1 MVALQEL
8 CVGSPKFQSNYYG
21 TQLISVTT
29 TFYECEQ
36 GKIWDGKSSC
46 MPGASPYTGTD
57 TSAYVDVPG
66 LVSSGDKQ
74 KALPCSSMD
83 GVVRAALIANPQAT
97 FALKDSSD
105 PSVKPTFF
113 TVKNADAVVAS
124 EEVQEIVMEYFDT
137 RVFDF
142 TNVTV
147 FNWTQDIS
155 QSTRKIISK
164 QTRLIQRPNGVST
177 LVRQLSAD
185 GLCWFGIATNS
196 SDAPKTPDEAQR
208 AVTQEAVAELSAMLP
223 AGSGTAPDL
232 ADGEECDFTT
242 LIEVGAATAGGAA
255 AVSIVGRSIAAA
267 SAPDVGSLAPI
278 AIGATAAL
286 MTGSSVVPVVVVA
299 FAIAAGAL
307 ILGGLVLAGAPL
319 VVVIDAVVANAI
331 NAVANAV
338 LLPIFEKACFP
349 AAATAYL
356 ALSAGVTG
364 GIGTKRMDQLML
376 GDSLMTMHALNGS
389 ATASPVYL
397 FGHKDAATHGS
408 FVQLQLQSGQT
419 VQLTRAHFLP
429 TFAGAYAT
437 ASYELP
443 AACNT
448 TTDSCPSSSIDSYHM
463 LSQVGA
469 AYEGMPCVPS
479 GYVAAPAADGGVAA
493 SVPAPPSMRMK
504 RAGDV
509 DVDSDLLCAFDNST
523 GTFALSRV
531 LSKETVLL
539 QGLYAPF
546 TMTGS
551 AAPIVGSLVPIAIG
565 TAAALV
571 GMGSVAAVT
580 VVAFAIA
587 AGAIILGAVLVIGVA
602 AAITA
607 LIDGAC
613 FPAAATA
620 YLALSAGVTGGIGTK
635 RMDQLMLGDSLM
647 TMHALNGSATASPVY
662 LFGHKDAATYG
673 SFVQLQ
679 LQSGQTV
686 QLTRAHFLP
695 TFAAAYATASY
706 ELPAACNTTTDSCPS
721 SSIDSYRMLS
731 QVGAAYEGMPCV
743 PSGHVAAP
751 AADGDVAA
759 SAPAPPSM
767 KMKRAGDVDVDSDL
781 PFTMT
786 GDLVVNGVLV
796 SAHSDWYLDRVMPQS
811 HVHRLPAIYQ
821 ATMAPARLAYRL
833 GGAPLMEFLDSK
845 LHLVELASAVSL

>member
-1 MVALQEL
+1 MDGVVRAALIANPHATFALRDSGNSSVKPTFFTVKNADAVVASEEVQEIVMEYFDTRVYELSNVTVFNWTQDITHSTRKTMSKQTRLIQRPNGVSTLVRQVSADGLCWFGIAAVQFYKLSVACYPQEL
-8 CVGSPKFQSNYYG
+8 CLGSPKYKSGYYG
-21 TQLISVTT
+21 TQLVSATT

-46 MPGASPYTGTD
+46 VPGASPYTGTD

-97 FALKDSSD
+97 FALRDSGNS
-105 PSVKPTFF
+105 SVKPTFF
-113 TVKNADAVVAS
+113 TVKNVDAVVAS

-137 RVFDF
+137 RVYELS
-142 TNVTV
+142 NVTV
-147 FNWTQDIS
+147 FNWTQDITH
-155 QSTRKIISK
+155 STRKTMSK

-177 LVRQLSAD
+177 LVRQVSADGLCWFGIATNSGDAPKTPDEAAKAVAIDAAANATAMLPTGSGTALALADGASPYTGTDTSAYVDVPGLVSSGDKQKALPCSSMDGVVRAALIANPQATFALRDSGNSSVKPTFFTVKNVDAVVASEEVQEIVMEYFDTRVYELSNVTVFNWTQDITHSTRKTMSKQTRLIQRPNGVSTLVRQVSAD

-196 SDAPKTPDEAQR
+196 SDAPKTPDEA
-208 AVTQEAVAELSAMLP
+208 AKAVAIDAAANATAMLP
-223 AGSGTAPDL
+223 TGSGTALAL
-232 ADGEECDFTT
+232 ADGEEYDYTT
-242 LIEVGAATAGGAA
+242 VLEVGAATAGGLA
-255 AVSIVGRSIAAA
+255 AVGIV
-267 SAPDVGSLAPI
+267 
-278 AIGATAAL
+278 AL
-286 MTGSSVVPVVVVA
+286 CVA
-299 FAIAAGAL
+299 
-307 ILGGLVLAGAPL
+307 
-319 VVVIDAVVANAI
+319 
-331 NAVANAV
+331 
-338 LLPIFEKACFP
+338 
-349 AAATAYL
+349 
-356 ALSAGVTG
+356 
-364 GIGTKRMDQLML
+364 
-376 GDSLMTMHALNGS
+376 
-389 ATASPVYL
+389 
-397 FGHKDAATHGS
+397 
-408 FVQLQLQSGQT
+408 
-419 VQLTRAHFLP
+419 
-429 TFAGAYAT
+429 
-437 ASYELP
+437 
-443 AACNT
+443 
-448 TTDSCPSSSIDSYHM
+448 
-463 LSQVGA
+463 
-469 AYEGMPCVPS
+469 
-479 GYVAAPAADGGVAA
+479 
-493 SVPAPPSMRMK
+493 
-504 RAGDV
+504 
-509 DVDSDLLCAFDNST
+509 
-523 GTFALSRV
+523 
-531 LSKETVLL
+531 
-539 QGLYAPF
+539 
-546 TMTGS
+546 GS

-781 PFTMT
+781 LCAFDNST
-786 GDLVVNGVLV
+786 GTFACAG
-796 SAHSDWYLDRVMPQS
+796 
-811 HVHRLPAIYQ
+811 
-821 ATMAPARLAYRL
+821 
-833 GGAPLMEFLDSK
+833 
-845 LHLVELASAVSL
+845 LASPPTAATPPRHQMRRQRQ

>member
-1 MVALQEL
+1 MIVSPPSETKVTMCTTFYDDAPRCLCAVSVAGDDLLSMPNPCSQWAAGSAHQNVDGLYAVPSPGCLQYVSCKQGTPDGPVMSCAPGQMFSLAKQACVSETTGYCMYDAVAAASGASGYINQNSSTPQLGNRKLMQPAQNATPAYLDPSNWYMWTKYEPFDVNRVSKWMNITPEFPLSAVQYYKVSSACYPQEL
-8 CVGSPKFQSNYYG
+8 CLGSPKYKSGYYG
-21 TQLISVTT
+21 TQLVSATT

-46 MPGASPYTGTD
+46 VPGASPYTGTD

-97 FALKDSSD
+97 FALRDSGNS
-105 PSVKPTFF
+105 SVKPTFF

-137 RVFDF
+137 RVYELS
-142 TNVTV
+142 NATV
-147 FNWTQDIS
+147 FNWTQDRTH
-155 QSTRKIISK
+155 STRKTMSK

-177 LVRQLSAD
+177 LVRQVSAD

-196 SDAPKTPDEAQR
+196 SDAPKTPDEA
-208 AVTQEAVAELSAMLP
+208 AKAVAIDAAANATAMLP
-223 AGSGTAPDL
+223 TGSGTALAL
-232 ADGEECDFTT
+232 ADGEEYDYTT
-242 LIEVGAATAGGAA
+242 VLEVGAATAGGLA
-255 AVSIVGRSIAAA
+255 AVGIV
-267 SAPDVGSLAPI
+267 
-278 AIGATAAL
+278 AL
-286 MTGSSVVPVVVVA
+286 CVA
-299 FAIAAGAL
+299 
-307 ILGGLVLAGAPL
+307 
-319 VVVIDAVVANAI
+319 
-331 NAVANAV
+331 
-338 LLPIFEKACFP
+338 
-349 AAATAYL
+349 
-356 ALSAGVTG
+356 
-364 GIGTKRMDQLML
+364 
-376 GDSLMTMHALNGS
+376 
-389 ATASPVYL
+389 
-397 FGHKDAATHGS
+397 
-408 FVQLQLQSGQT
+408 
-419 VQLTRAHFLP
+419 
-429 TFAGAYAT
+429 
-437 ASYELP
+437 
-443 AACNT
+443 
-448 TTDSCPSSSIDSYHM
+448 
-463 LSQVGA
+463 
-469 AYEGMPCVPS
+469 
-479 GYVAAPAADGGVAA
+479 
-493 SVPAPPSMRMK
+493 
-504 RAGDV
+504 
-509 DVDSDLLCAFDNST
+509 
-523 GTFALSRV
+523 
-531 LSKETVLL
+531 
-539 QGLYAPF
+539 
-546 TMTGS
+546 GS

-679 LQSGQTV
+679 LQS
-686 QLTRAHFLP
+686 
-695 TFAAAYATASY
+695 TFALSRVLSKETVLLQGLYA
-706 ELPAACNTTTDSCPS
+706 
-721 SSIDSYRMLS
+721 
-731 QVGAAYEGMPCV
+731 
-743 PSGHVAAP
+743 
-751 AADGDVAA
+751 
-759 SAPAPPSM
+759 
-767 KMKRAGDVDVDSDL
+767 

>member
-1 MVALQEL
+1 MRLGGPLCVAGDDLLSMSNPCSQWAAGSAHQNVDGLYAVPSPGCLQYVSCKQGTPDGPVLSCAPGQIFSIPKQDCIPKTNGYCMSDAVAAAGEATAYINQNSSTPQLGNRKLMQPAQNATPAYLDPSNWYMMTKYEPFDVNRVSKWMNITPEFPISAVQYYKVSSACYPQEL

-97 FALKDSSD
+97 FALRDSSD

-208 AVTQEAVAELSAMLP
+208 AVTQEAVAEMSAMLP

-232 ADGEECDFTT
+232 AD
-242 LIEVGAATAGGAA
+242 
-255 AVSIVGRSIAAA
+255 
-267 SAPDVGSLAPI
+267 
-278 AIGATAAL
+278 
-286 MTGSSVVPVVVVA
+286 
-299 FAIAAGAL
+299 
-307 ILGGLVLAGAPL
+307 
-319 VVVIDAVVANAI
+319 
-331 NAVANAV
+331 
-338 LLPIFEKACFP
+338 
-349 AAATAYL
+349 
-356 ALSAGVTG
+356 
-364 GIGTKRMDQLML
+364 
-376 GDSLMTMHALNGS
+376 
-389 ATASPVYL
+389 
-397 FGHKDAATHGS
+397 
-408 FVQLQLQSGQT
+408 
-419 VQLTRAHFLP
+419 
-429 TFAGAYAT
+429 
-437 ASYELP
+437 
-443 AACNT
+443 
-448 TTDSCPSSSIDSYHM
+448 
-463 LSQVGA
+463 
-469 AYEGMPCVPS
+469 
-479 GYVAAPAADGGVAA
+479 
-493 SVPAPPSMRMK
+493 
-504 RAGDV
+504 
-509 DVDSDLLCAFDNST
+509 

-539 QGLYAPF
+539 QGLYA
-546 TMTGS
+546 
-551 AAPIVGSLVPIAIG
+551 
-565 TAAALV
+565 
-571 GMGSVAAVT
+571 
-580 VVAFAIA
+580 
-587 AGAIILGAVLVIGVA
+587 
-602 AAITA
+602 
-607 LIDGAC
+607 
-613 FPAAATA
+613 
-620 YLALSAGVTGGIGTK
+620 
-635 RMDQLMLGDSLM
+635 
-647 TMHALNGSATASPVY
+647 
-662 LFGHKDAATYG
+662 
-673 SFVQLQ
+673 
-679 LQSGQTV
+679 
-686 QLTRAHFLP
+686 
-695 TFAAAYATASY
+695 
-706 ELPAACNTTTDSCPS
+706 
-721 SSIDSYRMLS
+721 
-731 QVGAAYEGMPCV
+731 
-743 PSGHVAAP
+743 
-751 AADGDVAA
+751 
-759 SAPAPPSM
+759 
-767 KMKRAGDVDVDSDL
+767 

-833 GGAPLMEFLDSK
+833 GGAPVMEFLDSK